1 MEAHMITLLTW
12 PTPNGRKPIIML
24 EELEVPYQVVPV
36 NIAAGEQFRP
46 EFLGIS
52 PNNKIPAMVD
62 DGADGG
68 SLTLFESGAILTYL
82 AERYGKLL
90 APSGHTRYRTLQWLY
105 WQIGDLGPMAG
116 QLGFF
121 AKKDDPLALQHFTAE
136 VQRLFNV
143 LDSGLGSEP
152 YLAGQAYSI
161 ADIATYTWT
170 LAMIEHQPKA
180 VAELAALK
188 PALREWLK
196 RVGNRPAVQRGMAWK
211 PPA

>member
-1 MEAHMITLLTW
+1 MITLLTW

>member
-1 MEAHMITLLTW
+1 MITLLTW
-12 PTPNGRKPIIML
+12 STPNGRKPIIML

-36 NIAAGEQFRP
+36 NIKEGEQFRP

-62 DGADGG
+62 DGAEGG
-68 SLTLFESGAILTYL
+68 SLSLFESGAILTYL

-90 APSGHTRYRTLQWLY
+90 PPSGHVRYRALQWLY
-105 WQIGDLGPMAG
+105 WQIGGLGPMAG
-116 QLGFF
+116 QLGYF
-121 AKKDDPLALQHFTAE
+121 AKKDDAMPKEHFAAE
-136 VQRLFNV
+136 VRRLFNV
-143 LDSGLGSEP
+143 LDSGLGSNP
-152 YLAGQAYSI
+152 YLAGDEYTI

-170 LAMIEHQPKA
+170 LAMVEHQPQA
-180 VAELAALK
+180 VAGLVAQK

>member
-1 MEAHMITLLTW
+1 MITLLTW

-105 WQIGDLGPMAG
+105 WQIGGLGPMAG